1 MKKGIL
7 ILLMLFTASTYAQ
20 SGFGITGGLNYADNG
35 EIEYS
40 DITSA
45 GEDAVK
51 GGDSKAGYH
60 AGLFYRAEF
69 AKFFIKPELLY
80 TETKSSYEYN
90 DRKADYSIQKL
101 DLPVMVGINLI
112 GPVNVFAGPSLQY
125 ILENDFEG
133 VSLGDVE
140 NEFTVGAQFGAGV
153 QFGGFGV
160 DVRYERGLKDN
171 EAAVLDLNDP
181 DGVQRVDARPSQ
193 IIFSLSLNL

>member
-1 MKKGIL
+1 MKKGI
-7 ILLMLFTASTYAQ
+7 IVFLMLFSAATYAQ
-20 SGFGITGGLNYADNG
+20 SGFGVTGGLNYADNG
-35 EIEYS
+35 EIQYS
-40 DITSA
+40 DVTSA
-45 GEDAVK
+45 GEDAIK

-60 AGLFYRAEF
+60 AGLYYRAEMGG
-69 AKFFIKPELLY
+69 FFIKPELLY
-80 TETKSSYEYN
+80 TTTKSSYEYN
-90 DRKADYSIQKL
+90 DSNADYKIQKL
-101 DLPVMVGINLI
+101 DLPLMVGIDII

-125 ILENDFEG
+125 ILENNFEG

-171 EAAVLDLNDP
+171 EATVLDLDNP
-181 DGVQRVDARPSQ
+181 EGLQRVDARPSQ